1 MKHCAIL
8 RQFFFYLT
16 NLVILIYNLSNS
28 FFHPT
33 CREFTGHNS
42 PMISTDSEMA
52 YGPSHPGYL
61 YNVFD
66 SINLYIDGG
75 MDPSKIVL
83 GMPLYGRGWELVD
96 PVTCTKFKITNKIE
110 ISVQFPFLD

>member
-1 MKHCAIL
+1 
-8 RQFFFYLT
+8 
-16 NLVILIYNLSNS
+16 
-28 FFHPT
+28 
-33 CREFTGHNS
+33 
-42 PMISTDSEMA
+42 MISTDSEMA
-52 YGPSHPGYL
+52 YGPSHPGYM